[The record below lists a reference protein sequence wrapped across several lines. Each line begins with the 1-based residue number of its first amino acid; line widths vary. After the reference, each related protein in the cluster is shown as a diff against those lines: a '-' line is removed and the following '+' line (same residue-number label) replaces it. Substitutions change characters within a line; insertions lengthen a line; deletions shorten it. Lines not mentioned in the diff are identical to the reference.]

1 MQFSSAPK
9 PAETNELEKV
19 ELDCVIH
26 PSSWT
31 VGDDQAIK
39 WEKGNE
45 KVGRNWSWYATM
57 NKS

>member
-9 PAETNELEKV
+9 PVETNELEKV
-19 ELDCVIH
+19 ELDRVIH

-39 WEKGNE
+39 WEKR
-45 KVGRNWSWYATM
+45 K
-57 NKS
+57 